1 MDALYLLGIGWIA
14 GLICFAIPYGWG
26 IPLGAGLVGALL
38 TRENPRLMRTWF
50 CLGLVGVAAW
60 FYLLLRTP
68 RPAPT
73 DVSLQPQ
80 LGRGVLVGK
89 VTSSPRTTRSQ
100 RQQLWLEA
108 QTWTPQRG
116 ETNAVSGRVYV
127 TLNTRP
133 TRTNPNNPDEEEAEE
148 TQTLTLP
155 DLHPSQIVE
164 IQGSLY
170 LPRPAQNPGSF
181 DFQRYLRQQGSF
193 AGFSG
198 TAIKVRDPGSPYGG
212 WALRRR
218 IRRALV
224 QALGTEQGELV
235 SSLVMGSRAADLPTD
250 INDAFREVG
259 LAHVLAASGFHVS
272 TLIGVVVALVSRFPA
287 RRQQIIVFSVLALYV
302 ILTGGSPSVLRATLM
317 GGAAVLAIRDEGSK
331 AKKLNPVSLLL
342 LAAVVLLIYEP
353 NWIYDVGFQ
362 LSFMATF
369 GLVVGVDPIVQR
381 LPWIP
386 KALAT
391 ALAVPLAAQF
401 WVFPIL
407 LVVFGKINTYFLVSN
422 LLTLPIVTPLII
434 GGFLVSALALVA
446 PPAAVLVAP
455 VLTLLIT
462 PLINIVFW
470 IASWPF
476 TSFYTGGVSWA
487 QAFCLYAV
495 MLALVFWPAWKATVR
510 WYGTFGIMALFLAA
524 PTFLPQP
531 PVTVTVL
538 ATGQVPVLVV
548 RSQGQTILFNSG
560 DPAAVN
566 NTVLPFLRQQG
577 IRQIDD
583 AVSFTFRPEDNAG
596 WEPLHQAIP
605 IRQFWSTDTFEIP
618 KGNGIDYRIL
628 KEPGDTLDVAP
639 LVKLKTLATRPLAVQ
654 MEVPGKEGQPVR
666 WLLAGSLSERQQQ
679 FLERSRLVQPPID
692 WLWWPGTAI
701 QDSFLDK
708 LEIRGGIATG
718 RRVGQAVVKSFSD
731 QQAAFFHVSQEGSLR
746 WTPQGL
752 IALQGEST

>member
-1 MDALYLLGIGWIA
+1 MDALYLLGLGWIA
-14 GLICFAIPYGWG
+14 GLICFALPYGWG
-26 IPLGAGLVGALL
+26 IPLLVGLVGAILS
-38 TRENPRLMRTWF
+38 RDNPRLMRTWF
-50 CLGLVGVAAW
+50 CMGLVGVAAW

-100 RQQLWLEA
+100 RQQIWLEA
-108 QTWTPQRG
+108 QTWTPQKG
-116 ETNAVSGRVYV
+116 EANPVTGKVYV

-133 TRTNPNNPDEEEAEE
+133 TRPDNPDEEGTEE
-148 TQTLTLP
+148 NSTFTLP

-164 IQGSLY
+164 LQGSLY
-170 LPRPAQNPGSF
+170 VPRPAQNPGAF
-181 DFQRYLRQQGSF
+181 DFQRFLRQQGAF
-193 AGFSG
+193 AGFSA
-198 TAIKVRDPGSPYGG
+198 TQVKVRDPGSPYGG

-218 IRRALV
+218 IRRTLV

-235 SSLVMGSRAADLPTD
+235 SSLVMGSRAADLPTEV
-250 INDAFREVG
+250 NDAFREVG

-272 TLIGVVVALVSRFPA
+272 ILIGVVAALVSRLRA
-287 RRQQIIVFSVLALYV
+287 RQQQIIIFSVLALYV

-331 AKKLNPVSLLL
+331 AQKLNPVALLL

-369 GLVVGVDPIVQR
+369 GLVVGVDPIVRR

-446 PPAAVLVAP
+446 PPAALLVAP
-455 VLTLLIT
+455 VLTVLIT
-462 PLINIVFW
+462 PLLNIVFW

-476 TSFYTGGVSWA
+476 TSFYTGGVSWV
-487 QAFCLYAV
+487 QAFCLYGV
-495 MLALVFWPAWKATVR
+495 MLALVFWPAWRATVR
-510 WYGTFGIMALFLAA
+510 WYGTFAMMALFLAA
-524 PTFLPQP
+524 PTLLPQP
-531 PVTVTVL
+531 PVAVTIL
-538 ATGQVPVLVV
+538 ASGQVPVMVV

-560 DPAAVN
+560 DPGAVN

-583 AVSFTFRPEDNAG
+583 AISFTFRPEDNAG
-596 WEPLHQAIP
+596 WEPLHKAIP
-605 IRQFWSTDTFEIP
+605 IRQFWSTDSFQIANAT
-618 KGNGIDYRIL
+618 GIDYRVL
-628 KEPGDTLDVAP
+628 KEVGESLETAP
-639 LVKLKTLATRPLAVQ
+639 LVKLKTLATRPLALQ
-654 MEVPGKEGQPVR
+654 MEVPGAEGQPVR
-666 WLLAGSLSERQQQ
+666 WLLAGSLSERQQE
-679 FLERSRLVQPPID
+679 FLSRSRVLQPPID
-692 WLWWPGTAI
+692 WLWWPGTAV
-701 QDSFLDK
+701 DPKFLTQ
-708 LEIRGGIATG
+708 LELRGGIATG
-718 RRVGQAVVKSFSD
+718 RRIGQAVTRWFSE
-731 QQAAFFHVSQEGSLR
+731 QQAALYQPSQEGSLR
-746 WTPQGL
+746 WTAQGM
-752 IALQGEST
+752 IHLQGDSA